1 MSERAD
7 VCGSANTRGRWF
19 VQTEERGTRAAG
31 EGELHLLCVDVAGQH
46 CGLPVDAVV
55 EIHPAVQLAP
65 LPDAPQIV
73 AGLVNRRG
81 HALPVLD
88 LRTRLGLP
96 PRPLKA
102 ADRLVVL
109 RLPDREAALLVDAA
123 VDVITIDAE
132 LVDEAVLRSTQALLS
147 QSVVVLPD
155 GLLVVLDVASFLS
168 STDIAALEAAMQQ
181 ALTASS

>member
-1 MSERAD
+1 
-7 VCGSANTRGRWF
+7 
-19 VQTEERGTRAAG
+19 VQAEDRDMRAAD
-31 EGELHLLCVDVAGQH
+31 EGELHLLCVDVAGQR
-46 CGLPVDAVV
+46 CGLPIDAVV
-55 EIHPAVQLAP
+55 EIHSAVQLAP
-65 LPDAPQIV
+65 LPDAPEIV
-73 AGLVNRRG
+73 VGLVNRRG
-81 HALPVLD
+81 RAVPVLD
-88 LRTRLGLP
+88 LRRRLGLP
-96 PRPLKA
+96 SRPLQV

-123 VDVITIDAE
+123 VDVLTVQAA

-168 STDIAALEAAMQQ
+168 STDVAALDTAMQQ